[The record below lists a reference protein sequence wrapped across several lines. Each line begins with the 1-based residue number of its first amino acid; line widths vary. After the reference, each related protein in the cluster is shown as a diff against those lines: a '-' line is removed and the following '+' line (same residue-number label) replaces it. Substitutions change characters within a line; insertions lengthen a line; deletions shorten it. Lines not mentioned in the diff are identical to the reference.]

1 MQLAPISVCAIPR
14 FFMKRDTPL
23 HHNVN
28 HVIEARREVRM
39 VAILIKQILVMLVM
53 MSVGVALTKLKM
65 LDEHGVSQLSNVA
78 LYVATPAVVIS
89 SLAIEFDKAQL
100 QVGGIVMLFYTG
112 LLVLAVLV
120 GRIGCGRADRVGQFA
135 VAFSNSGFVGIPLIQ
150 GILGDEYTFYVTM
163 TMVVGTIVFWTY
175 GVFLMSGDKNEVS
188 VKKILTNPNFIA
200 VLIGLAL
207 FFAPIKLPYIIEQS
221 LTGMKN
227 LNTGLGMIILGAY
240 LGQSNVML
248 MITDTRLYKA
258 CILRLIVAPLASI
271 LLLMLMPASFEVR
284 MVLMIVAAA
293 PAASA
298 TSMLAQKYGGDYQYG
313 TGLSIGTTVLSMAT
327 MPAVLALAMQVL

>member
-1 MQLAPISVCAIPR
+1 
-14 FFMKRDTPL
+14 
-23 HHNVN
+23 
-28 HVIEARREVRM
+28 M
-39 VAILIKQILVMLVM
+39 VGILIKQILVMLVM
-53 MSVGVALTKLKM
+53 MSVGVALAKLKM
-65 LDEHGVSQLSNVA
+65 LDEHGVAQLSNVA

-89 SLAIEFDKAQL
+89 SLAIPFNKEQL
-100 QVGGIVMLFYTG
+100 TIGGIVMLFYVG
-112 LLVLAVLV
+112 LLVASILI

-135 VAFSNSGFVGIPLIQ
+135 VAFSNAGFVGIPLIQ
-150 GILGDEYTFYVTM
+150 GILGEEYTFYVTM

-175 GVFLMSGDKNEVS
+175 GVFLMSGDKKEVS

-200 VLIGLAL
+200 VGIGLIL
-207 FFAPIKLPYIIEQS
+207 FFAPINLPYIIEQS
-221 LTGMKN
+221 LNGMKN

-258 CILRLIVAPLASI
+258 CILRLVVAPLASI
-271 LLLMLMPASFEVR
+271 ALLFLMPAPFEVR

-298 TSMLAQKYGGDYQYG
+298 TSMLAQKYGADYQYG
-313 TGLSIGTTVLSMAT
+313 TGLSIGTTLLSMLT